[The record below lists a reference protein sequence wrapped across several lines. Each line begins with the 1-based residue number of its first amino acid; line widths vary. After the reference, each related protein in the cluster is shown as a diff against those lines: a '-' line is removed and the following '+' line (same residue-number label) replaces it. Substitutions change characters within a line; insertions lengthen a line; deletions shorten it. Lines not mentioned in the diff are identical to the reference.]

1 MRPPSLTNKSWL
13 ALVIGNS
20 RWHWAGFRGNNLEDA
35 WETGHLEKEAIEGL
49 IAGGFDFKVWGDKGW
64 KQPNWQTGSGNPPV
78 WIACVVPKQQE
89 LWQSYPQAHF
99 ITLEEIPLR
108 GTYPSL
114 GIDRALALWGAGTQL
129 GWPVLVIDAGT
140 ALTFTGG
147 EHEGK
152 LVGGAILPGLGLQLR
167 SLQQGTAALP
177 LVEVSLAASPP
188 VRWALNTE
196 NAILSGVIYTLLAGI
211 RDFIAAWWQKFP
223 ESAITLT
230 GGDRVFLFN
239 YLQALYPE
247 IAARVTSD
255 PYLIFWGM
263 RALLSK

>member
-1 MRPPSLTNKSWL
+1 MRLSNLTDKSWL
-13 ALVIGNS
+13 AVVIGNS
-20 RWHWAGFRGNNLEDA
+20 RTHWAGFRGNNLEEA
-35 WETGHLEKEAIEGL
+35 WETGHLEKKAIERL
-49 IAGGFDFKVWGDKGW
+49 IARGFDFKVWGDKGW
-64 KQPNWQTGSGNPPV
+64 KVPNWQPCSDNPPV

-89 LWQSYPQAHF
+89 FWQNYSQAHF
-99 ITLEEIPLR
+99 ITLEEIPLK
-108 GTYPSL
+108 GTYPTL

-147 EHEGK
+147 EYNGK

-177 LVEVSLAASPP
+177 LVEMSLAALPP

-196 NAILSGVIYTLLAGI
+196 NAIVSGVIYTLLAGI
-211 RDFIAAWWQKFP
+211 RDFIEAWWQKFP

-230 GGDRVFLFN
+230 GGDHVFLFN
-239 YLQALYPE
+239 CLQVLYPE
-247 IAARVTSD
+247 IAARVRAE

-263 RALLSK
+263 RALLSE